1 MEMNYIKS
9 IQIEPAKKVKPDKP
23 KVIGM
28 RKRVC
33 SNRKV
38 HNIYTIKYD
47 DESIWVSCPDFGW
60 YIDGGKLPKLGCT
73 SRKKRCTW
81 YLSTH

>member
-1 MEMNYIKS
+1 MSHIKS
-9 IQIEPAKKVKPDKP
+9 FQIELVKKAKPGRP

-38 HNIYTIKYD
+38 HNIYIIKYD
-47 DESIWVSCPDFGW
+47 DESIWVSCPWFGW
-60 YIDGGKLPKLGCT
+60 YIDDRNLPKLGCAD
-73 SRKKRCTW
+73 RKKRCTW